1 MIQLSDLRRERR
13 MHQQDLA
20 DMLGISRSA
29 ISMWETGRSRPD
41 GDMLQNLSE
50 IFEVSVDYLL
60 GLTDYREPNQF
71 LIDAQPVPE
80 MSPVPIIGTVKAGFG
95 GISYTEDLGM
105 DYAVLRHPENF
116 FYLRVRGDSM
126 EPDIR
131 EGDLALIKKQDCLET
146 GEMGVIILDDD
157 EGTIK
162 KFIKKDG
169 VVILQSLNP
178 KYPPKILTSGDGP
191 LHIVGKLVEIKRK
204 F

>member
-1 MIQLSDLRRERR
+1 

-20 DMLGISRSA
+20 DLLGISRSA

-41 GDMLQNLSE
+41 GDMLENLAE

-60 GLTDYREPNQF
+60 GLTDYRTPNQF
-71 LIDAQPVPE
+71 IIDAQPVPE
-80 MSPVPIIGTVKAGFG
+80 MSRVPIIGTVKAGFG

-105 DYAVLRHPENF
+105 DYAVLRHPEDF
-116 FYLRVRGDSM
+116 FFLQVRGDSM

-131 EGDLALIKKQDCLET
+131 EGDLALIKKQDTLES
-146 GEMGVIILDDD
+146 GELGVIVLNGD

-178 KYPPKILTSGDGP
+178 KYPPRIISAGDGP
-191 LHIVGKLVEIKRK
+191 LHIAGKLVEIKRK